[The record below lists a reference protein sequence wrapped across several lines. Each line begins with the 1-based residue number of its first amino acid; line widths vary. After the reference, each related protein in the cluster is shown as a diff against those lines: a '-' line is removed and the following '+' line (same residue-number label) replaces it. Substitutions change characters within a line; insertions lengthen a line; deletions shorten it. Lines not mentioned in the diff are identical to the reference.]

1 MSNEDLTIRPATMAD
16 KDACLAYLV
25 ALREGNGTG
34 TLADGAA
41 ETFDLLIAS
50 ERGAIRVAERD
61 GELLGVATV
70 SFNIAIRYGGTYGQL
85 EELFVSP
92 DARGL
97 NLGARLV
104 QATIDAAR
112 EAGCAE
118 MGLYLVNGRT
128 EHNKPFYE
136 KLGFATIGD
145 EMRQPLV

>member
-1 MSNEDLTIRPATMAD
+1 MAD
-16 KDACLAYLV
+16 KETCLALIG
-25 ALREGNGTG
+25 ALREGNAEGS
-34 TLADGAA
+34 LAVGAA
-41 ETFDLLIAS
+41 ETYDVLING

-61 GELLGVATV
+61 GVVLGIATV
-70 SFNIAIRYGGTYGQL
+70 SFNVAIRYGGTYGQL

-97 NLGARLV
+97 NAGARLV

-118 MGLYLVNGRT
+118 MGLYLVTGRT

-136 KLGFATIGD
+136 KLGFTTIGD